1 MLYIFQ
7 LFHSLTSSC
16 QQKQISAYKT
26 TCALAPL
33 KRTYLSSKQPA
44 IYHRNVTPTSSSWRK
59 NKKTQTGPG
68 IRVCIFNAGPPQRI
82 SSPLGL
88 SLCSGCS
95 FAPPCNRTHRGH
107 FRYNLYENRGFMP
120 ARSSCFV
127 YLPRARAEGSLKF
140 PDRNKLKFL
149 SVCPP
154 KRIKASK
161 QPTTS
166 TTTTDCLLLEAGA
179 QRAHLLFYSY
189 ESCLMGRVRDGSG
202 SILIRFIRSRRSLHV
217 CFGTSFAC
225 ILAKKS

>member
-1 MLYIFQ
+1 MPTETNIRIQ
-7 LFHSLTSSC
+7 NHVRARSPE
-16 QQKQISAYKT
+16 AH
-26 TCALAPL
+26 
-33 KRTYLSSKQPA
+33 LSSKQPA

-189 ESCLMGRVRDGSG
+189 ESWWGREGKGRKRKYSYQVYSE
-202 SILIRFIRSRRSLHV
+202 
-217 CFGTSFAC
+217 
-225 ILAKKS
+225 